1 MKTLRFFISSP
12 GDVFEERAI
21 ANRVIERLQSEY
33 IGKVVLEPVLWEHEP
48 LVATSTFQHQIV
60 KPSDTDV
67 VVAILWSRLGTKLP
81 KEFVRPD
88 GSRYESGTEYEFEE
102 AIEGFRKN
110 GKPDLLVY
118 RKTAPPSVRLDDEK
132 ELLERLSQKKKLDEF
147 VDKWFHDKAEGT
159 LVAAFHAFEAPS
171 DFENLLE
178 NHLHRLIDREIP
190 SSISSTSEAR
200 AVWKQG
206 SPFRGLEAFHFE
218 HAPVFFGRTRAV
230 SDILQALRDQEA
242 DGRSFVLVLEAGRH

>member
-21 ANRVIERLQSEY
+21 ASRVIERLQSEY
-33 IGKVVLEPVLWEHEP
+33 IGKVVLEPVLWETEP

-81 KEFVRPD
+81 KEFVRAD
-88 GSRYESGTEYEFEE
+88 GSRYESGTEFEFEE

-132 ELLERLSQKKKLDEF
+132 ELLDRLSQKKKLDTF

-171 DFENLLE
+171 DFEVILE
-178 NHLHRLIDREIP
+178 THLRRLIDKYIP
-190 SSISSTSEAR
+190 DSVSSTTEAR
-200 AVWKQG
+200 AVWKKG
-206 SPFRGLEAFHFE
+206 SPFRGLR
-218 HAPVFFGRTRAV
+218 VG
-230 SDILQALRDQEA
+230 SD
-242 DGRSFVLVLEAGRH
+242 